1 MAEQGSWY
9 GLLAIVRE
17 ARQTDALYRNM
28 RPVYCPIDGTI
39 LTPHPRASAIL
50 HCQYCSFEPTGMDHP

>member
-9 GLLAIVRE
+9 GLLAITRE

-28 RPVYCPIDGTI
+28 RPWECPYDGTI
-39 LTPHPRASAIL
+39 LMPHPRASGIL
-50 HCQYCSFEPTGMDHP
+50 HCVFCSYEVTGMDHP